1 MNIRN
6 TTGSYGALARAVH
19 WASALAVVIAWSGGQ
34 MDDAFGKSAE
44 AAVVFAHIEAGL
56 AALALLAV
64 RLAWRYLDPPPP
76 AEPSAFDPWLGY
88 AAKAGHIALYA
99 LLVAAP
105 VAGIVTLFARGETL
119 SLFGLWD
126 IASPWLRDR
135 AFSRSTKEVHEFFA
149 NALLILAALHV
160 GAALLHHYVLRD
172 NTLRRML
179 ARS

>member
-1 MNIRN
+1 VKIRN
-6 TTGSYGALARAVH
+6 SADNYGALARGVH
-19 WASALAVVIAWSGGQ
+19 WASALAVAVAWSGGQ
-34 MDDAFGKSAE
+34 LVDVFGKSAE
-44 AAVVFAHIEAGL
+44 ATIVFVHIEAGL

-64 RLAWRYLDPPPP
+64 RLSWRYLDPQPP
-76 AEPSAFDPWLGY
+76 AAPSFFDPWLGY

-126 IASPWLRDR
+126 IVSPWVRDR
-135 AFSRSTKEVHEFFA
+135 AFSRSTKEVHELFA
-149 NALLILAALHV
+149 NALLILAALHAA
-160 GAALLHHYVLRD
+160 AALLHHYVLRD

>member
-6 TTGSYGALARAVH
+6 TTDSYGALARMVH
-19 WASALAVVIAWSGGQ
+19 WTSALAVAIAWSGGQ
-34 MDDAFGKSAE
+34 LVDAFGKSAE
-44 AAVVFAHIEAGL
+44 TTIVFVHIEAGL

-64 RLAWRYLDPPPP
+64 RLAWRYLDPHPP
-76 AEPSAFDPWLGY
+76 AEPSSFDPWLGY

-105 VAGIVTLFARGETL
+105 VAGIVTLFARGESL

-126 IASPWLRDR
+126 IVSPWVRDR
-135 AFSRSTKEVHEFFA
+135 AFSRSTKEVHELFA
-149 NALLILAALHV
+149 NALLILAALHAA
-160 GAALLHHYVLRD
+160 AALLHHYVLRD

-179 ARS
+179 AGT